1 MSDVNDFLYK
11 ELLNLPFNL
20 YKIISEYI
28 ATNKNEKVAFVG
40 GYLRDLLIW
49 KIHKGKKFKPIDLDI
64 VVEGSAINLAIF
76 IKKNIKNVELCLI
89 KEFNLYKTIEV
100 NVNNLK
106 IDIASAREEIYPS
119 PGFNPIIKDS
129 NILDDLKRRDFT
141 INTLAFEISTK
152 ELIDIHNGLNH
163 IRAKKLHL
171 LHNESIKDDPSR
183 LLRCAKYS
191 SRLGFRLD
199 ENSLKQAQKFI
210 FEWPWD
216 VFNVDSKRK
225 IPPGISIRLRME
237 LSEIIRHDNL
247 SKIIKILH
255 EWQVLSIINED
266 ITLNTKFIR
275 GLHWVQRLNGKPI
288 LYLTKDSKSL
298 ESLGERLFLNTKD
311 LKIIQDYFLIKNK
324 LIKKEEKFLN
334 FSPSNWTEFIE
345 EKNLDLETVKLII
358 GDGGRFWRHFLRWL
372 ITYRNIKSDK
382 NGKLLKEE
390 GWKPGKEMGDELKRL
405 RYIEIDNLR
414 KH

>member
-1 MSDVNDFLYK
+1 MSDLNDFLYK

-20 YKIISEYI
+20 FKIISEYI
-28 ATNKNEKVAFVG
+28 AINKNEKVAFVG

-49 KIHKGKKFKPIDLDI
+49 QIHKGKKLKPIDLDI

-76 IKKNIKNVELCLI
+76 IKKNIKNVDLCLI
-89 KEFNLYKTIEV
+89 KEFNLYKTVEV
-100 NVNNLK
+100 NINDLK
-106 IDIASAREEIYPS
+106 IDIASARKEIYPS

-141 INTLAFEISTK
+141 INTLAFEISNK

-163 IRAKKLHL
+163 IYTKKLHL

-183 LLRCAKYS
+183 ILRCAKYS
-191 SRLGFRLD
+191 SRLGFKLD
-199 ENSLKQAQKFI
+199 KNSLEQAQKFI
-210 FEWPWD
+210 LKWPWD
-216 VFNVDSKRK
+216 VSEEDNKRK

-237 LSEIIRHDNL
+237 LSEIIKHDDL

-266 ITLNTKFIR
+266 ITLNAKFLR
-275 GLHWVQRLNGKPI
+275 GLHWVQRLKGKII

-298 ESLGERLFLNTKD
+298 ESIGERLFLNTKD

-324 LIKKEEKFLN
+324 LINKEEKFLN

-345 EKNLDLETVKLII
+345 GKNLDPETVKLII
-358 GDGGRFWRHFLRWL
+358 CDGGKFWRNFLRWL
-372 ITYRNIKSDK
+372 ITYRYIKSDK
-382 NGKLLKEE
+382 NGKKLKEE

-405 RYIEIDNLR
+405 RFIQIDNLR